1 MVALTGVI
9 SLFKKFFTKQM
20 VRREIERGI
29 LEELISGVSLGTFTP
44 TGALAGGSTAGFG
57 AGGIFIQA
65 QAISRALERIP
76 ILGTLAKPIF
86 EITTTLQA
94 LNRIFLRLDSKT
106 GRMETLLT
114 HVLEMFQTAMHIFF
128 FPIATALG
136 SLLLPLAR
144 IFLWIGL
151 LFMKTIYPHLKPL
164 LEWGMRKNA
173 WDKLFKGEPL
183 EKDEWYDLLFGPW
196 LGPLIRESFKKQ
208 GEAEGQSGE
217 QGGEQAKQKQ
227 WWEHILD
234 FLMGKWFPEAHAMS
248 AEAKGSD
255 VITKAL
261 EPTLKMLEKIP
272 VIIYSS
278 ILQAI
283 LNPSGITMLQR
294 LVVVVYSTIL
304 SNILNNNA
312 VNMLRIL
319 LTVFY
324 STVIS
329 QIFNSN
335 AVTLLQVLPS
345 TIYSLMV
352 SEVSKGLNILREF
365 GSWLLS
371 ELKSKIVVERYVISI
386 PTISGGG
393 GGGGG
398 GGSITYTSSR
408 SIGSGP
414 NPMPS
419 GPFRTAMFAMQHG
432 GLITEPVY
440 GLGLV
445 SGRTYLLG
453 EAGPE
458 RVTPLNRGG
467 GSGNIVVNIHIA
479 GSVYGI
485 NDLKRIIDDAVAE
498 VTKRRLSL

>member
-1 MVALTGVI
+1 MVALRGVL
-9 SLFKKFFTKQM
+9 SLFKKFFAKE
-20 VRREIERGI
+20 VIKREGVKDI
-29 LEELISGVSLGTFTP
+29 LEELMSGISMGTFMGP
-44 TGALAGGSTAGFG
+44 AGAGAGGAGAGVGMG

-65 QAISRALERIP
+65 QAISKALERIP
-76 ILGTLAKPIF
+76 LLGTLAKPIF

-94 LNRIFLRLDSKT
+94 LNRVFLRLDSKT

-136 SLLLPLAR
+136 ALLLPLAR

-151 LFMKTIYPHLKPL
+151 LFMKTIYPAIKPL
-164 LEWGMRKNA
+164 LELGMRKNA
-173 WDKLFKGEPL
+173 WDKLFRGEPL
-183 EKDEWYDLLFGPW
+183 EEDDWYDLLFDPF
-196 LGPLIRESFKKQ
+196 LGPLIRESFKKEQ
-208 GEAEGQSGE
+208 SEGEGGE
-217 QGGEQAKQKQ
+217 QGGEQPKQKQ

-248 AEAKGSD
+248 AEAGGD
-255 VITKAL
+255 IITKAL

-352 SEVSKGLNILREF
+352 SEVSKGIGILREF
-365 GSWLLS
+365 GSWFLS
-371 ELKSKIVVERYVISI
+371 EIKRNIVIERYVISI
-386 PTISGGG
+386 PTISYGGG

-398 GGSITYTSSR
+398 ITYTSSR
-408 SIGSGP
+408 GTGSGSS
-414 NPMPS
+414 PMPS
-419 GPFRTAMFAMQHG
+419 GPYKTASFAMQHG

-445 SGRTYLLG
+445 SGKTYLLG

-458 RVTPLNRGG
+458 RVTPLNKSR